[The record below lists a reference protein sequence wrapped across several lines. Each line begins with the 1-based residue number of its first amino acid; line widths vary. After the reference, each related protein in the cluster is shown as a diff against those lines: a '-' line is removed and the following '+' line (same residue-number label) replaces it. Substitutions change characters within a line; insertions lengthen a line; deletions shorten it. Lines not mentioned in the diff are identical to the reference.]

1 MYTSYA
7 YNYIFICHIS
17 YIIHPMRMLVS
28 YIRIIYVHIAP
39 QKSHIYTWSMYSPT
53 TEAGEIQDV
62 AHGMPSLQ
70 EGFET
75 SKKRSPKTMGFLGKF

>member
-1 MYTSYA
+1 
-7 YNYIFICHIS
+7 
-17 YIIHPMRMLVS
+17 MRMLVS

-39 QKSHIYTWSMYSPT
+39 QKSHIYTWNMYSPT

-70 EGFET
+70 EWFET
-75 SKKRSPKTMGFLGKF
+75 SKKKPETMGFLGKVLKKILPGTQKSGEHLDGIFFL